1 MDYLLE
7 RKVKIN
13 REPEY
18 KSLYSWCLNELDE
31 NDKVIGRDLVPFA
44 WRFWFTGASLNVT
57 TKLEVERDFETDAS
71 KASTSKT
78 IRGKFYSGIC
88 FDGKNL
94 DDEVSFSIF
103 GTARTI
109 KEFSVSISEVASEK
123 EEVCW
128 FTAFP
133 SFESEGAEFQT
144 VIENDY
150 AGFDIYVHSEK
161 FNELVKLIESRSL
174 NSVSF
179 SVKGVDGVYA
189 HWTPT
194 IKTYAAKI
202 LTTDNVIEGV
212 GETKFEGSTVSKV
225 EEFSI
230 NFTSQ
235 TSLNLKQNLQ
245 SIDFS
250 KAFEDD
256 FEDDFEIDKL
266 DTPQTNISSNIVNL
280 QPLVEVIKSLK
291 VAMWFVFAALLFL
304 LFK

>member
-13 REPEY
+13 KEPEY
-18 KSLYSWCLNELDE
+18 KSLYSWCLNEYDD

-44 WRFWFTGASLNVT
+44 WRFWFTGTSLHVK
-57 TKLEVERDFETDAS
+57 TKLDVERDFETDKS
-71 KASTSKT
+71 KASTSKS
-78 IRGKFYSGIC
+78 ISGKFYSGIC

-94 DDEVSFSIF
+94 TDEVVFSVF

-109 KEFSVSISEVASEK
+109 KEFSVSISEAKSDK

-133 SFESEGAEFQT
+133 SYESEGAEFQKE
-144 VIENDY
+144 IENDF
-150 AGFDIYVHSEK
+150 AGFDIYIHSEK
-161 FNELVKLIESRSL
+161 FNELVKLVESRSL

-189 HWTPT
+189 EWTPT
-194 IKTYAAKI
+194 IKTYVAKF
-202 LTTDNVIEGV
+202 LTSSNVVEGI
-212 GETKFEGSTVSKV
+212 GESKFECPTVSKV

-230 NFTSQ
+230 SFNSQ
-235 TSLNLKQNLQ
+235 TLLNLKQNLPN
-245 SIDFS
+245 IDFS
-250 KAFEDD
+250 KAFDEN
-256 FEDDFEIDKL
+256 FEDDFEIEKSNI
-266 DTPQTNISSNIVNL
+266 TQTNSPTNIVNL
-280 QPLVEVIKSLK
+280 QPLIQVIKSLK

-304 LFK
+304 LLK

>member
-1 MDYLLE
+1 MEYLLE

-13 REPEY
+13 KEPEY
-18 KSLYSWCLNELDE
+18 KSLYSWCLNEFDD

-44 WRFWFTGASLNVT
+44 WRFWFTGTSLSVT
-57 TKLEVERDFETDAS
+57 TKLDVERDFETDKS
-71 KASTSKT
+71 KASTSKS

-94 DDEVSFSIF
+94 ADEVVFSVF

-109 KEFSVSISEVASEK
+109 KEFSVSISEAKSDK

-133 SFESEGAEFQT
+133 SYESEGAEFQKE
-144 VIENDY
+144 IENDY
-150 AGFDIYVHSEK
+150 AGFDIYVHAEK
-161 FNELVKLIESRSL
+161 FNELVKLVESRSL

-189 HWTPT
+189 EWTPT
-194 IKTYAAKI
+194 IKTYVAKF
-202 LTTDNVIEGV
+202 LTSSNVIEGI
-212 GETKFEGSTVSKV
+212 GETEFECPTVSKV

-235 TSLNLKQNLQ
+235 TSLNLKQNLP

-250 KAFEDD
+250 KAFDDNFEDD
-256 FEDDFEIDKL
+256 FEDEKL
-266 DTPQTNISSNIVNL
+266 NIPQTNNPPNSINL
-280 QPLVEVIKSLK
+280 LPLLQVVKSLK
-291 VAMWFVFAALLFL
+291 VVLWFVFAALLFL
-304 LFK
+304 LLK